1 MKFLSI
7 EDVALGVLRD
17 NGLYRYT
24 PGGAFYLLVDIS
36 STGVDSRD
44 FVLVF
49 LEEKESSRGSWKH
62 TW

>member
-1 MKFLSI
+1 MWHWKYC
-7 EDVALGVLRD
+7 GTT
-17 NGLYRYT
+17 GLYRYT

-44 FVLVF
+44 FALTL
-49 LEEKESSRGSWKH
+49 LEEKESSCGSWKH